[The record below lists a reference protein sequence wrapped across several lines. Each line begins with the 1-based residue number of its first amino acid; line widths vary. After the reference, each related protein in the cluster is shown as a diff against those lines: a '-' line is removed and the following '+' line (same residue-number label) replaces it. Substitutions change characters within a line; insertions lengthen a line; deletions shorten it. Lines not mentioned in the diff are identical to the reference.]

1 MALAIALGVTPILR
15 SRLQRFTSREVKSGA
30 HQIDGATDAVGKL
43 PLVGG
48 AAVSAAIV
56 AGIAIEFAMSAKADG
71 WWLVAA
77 AAGFFFFGLIDDLR
91 KSIRGRGVPEG
102 AYFVTAVILA
112 VAAAALMVGPGAHV
126 NGASSP
132 YSLAHWIGP
141 ERHLPISVWYFALFL
156 GTALATSF
164 SDGMDG
170 LTAGTVGISLIGGAL
185 VAALAV
191 GAELAAPPAVV
202 AAAALGFLVWNLPSR
217 WAPSNSGARRAAR
230 AYLGDGGALAL
241 GAAGAGAAIVAG
253 FDLLWPV
260 IAAPLLLE
268 GFSSLLQAKVL
279 VPTYRRIRDPRL
291 PDGRPLPH
299 ERFPLPLLASPLHH
313 HWEKL
318 GMDRLA
324 IVLLMW
330 SATLAAAA
338 SGVLAAAMPD
348 TGPAAVWIGIGA
360 TTGAAFWVAA
370 MWLRPA
376 FVTREGDR
384 LVLAH
389 GRPVTI
395 GPIRLY
401 RRRQAVGGPDTAA
414 AAARQGLLGRPMNA
428 LELAERLEALGPAPD
443 RTGR

>member
-1 MALAIALGVTPILR
+1 MTPILR

-30 HQIDGATDAVGKL
+30 HQIDGTTDAVGKL

-48 AAVSAAIV
+48 AAVSAAV
-56 AGIAIEFAMSAKADG
+56 VVGTAVGFTMSADAGG

-77 AAGFFFFGLIDDLR
+77 AAGFFFFGLTDDVW
-91 KSIRGRGVPEG
+91 KSIRGHGAPEG

-112 VAAAALMVGPGAHV
+112 VAATALIVGPGAYAD
-126 NGASSP
+126 GASSP
-132 YSLAHWIGP
+132 YSLAHWVGP
-141 ERHLPISVWYFALFL
+141 ERRLPISAWYFALFL

-185 VAALAV
+185 VGALAV
-191 GAELAAPPAVV
+191 GAELAAPPVVV

-217 WAPSNSGARRAAR
+217 WAPSSPGARRVAR
-230 AYLGDGGALAL
+230 AYLGDSGALAL
-241 GAAGAGAAIVAG
+241 GAAGAGAAIVGG

-268 GFSSLLQAKVL
+268 GFSSLIQAKVL

-291 PDGRPLPH
+291 PDGHPLPH

-318 GMDRLA
+318 GMDRRA

-330 SATLAAAA
+330 SATFATAA

-348 TGPAAVWIGIGA
+348 AAPAAMWIGIGA

-376 FVTREGDR
+376 FVTHEGDQ

-389 GRPVTI
+389 GRPVAI

-401 RRRQAVGGPDTAA
+401 RRRYAVGGRDTAA
-414 AAARQGLLGRPMNA
+414 AAARQGFLGRPMNA
-428 LELAERLEALGPAPD
+428 LELAERLEALNPAPD
-443 RTGR
+443 RTGG

>member
-1 MALAIALGVTPILR
+1 MKL
-15 SRLQRFTSREVKSGA
+15 GA

-48 AAVSAAIV
+48 VAVSAAIV
-56 AGIAIEFAMSAKADG
+56 AGIAIVFAASANADG
-71 WWLVAA
+71 WWLVAG
-77 AAGFFFFGLIDDLR
+77 AAGFLVLGLVDDAR
-91 KSIRGRGVPEG
+91 KSIRDRGVPEG
-102 AYFVTAVILA
+102 AYVVTAVILA
-112 VAAAALMVGPGAHV
+112 AGATALMVGPGAHV

-132 YSLAHWIGP
+132 YSLAHWIGAGQ
-141 ERHLPISVWYFALFL
+141 HLPISAWYFALFL

-185 VAALAV
+185 AAALAA
-191 GAELAAPPAVV
+191 GAELAAPPTVV

-217 WAPSNSGARRAAR
+217 WAPSNSGAPRAAR
-230 AYLGDGGALAL
+230 AYLGDSGALAL

-268 GFSSLLQAKVL
+268 GFSSLIQAKVL
-279 VPTYRRIRDPRL
+279 VPMYRRIRDPRL
-291 PDGRPLPH
+291 PDGRPLSH
-299 ERFPLPLLASPLHH
+299 QRFPLPLLASPLHH

-318 GMDRLA
+318 GMDRRA

-330 SATLAAAA
+330 SATLATAAA
-338 SGVLAAAMPD
+338 GVLAAAMPG

-360 TTGAAFWVAA
+360 ATGAAFWVAA

-376 FVTREGDR
+376 FLTYEGDR
-384 LVLAH
+384 LLLAH

-401 RRRQAVGGPDTAA
+401 RRLRAVGGPDTAA
-414 AAARQGLLGRPMNA
+414 AASQQGLLRRPMNA
-428 LELAERLEALGPAPD
+428 LELAERLQALGPAPD